1 MKITWKDFAK
11 SAAPAATFIL
21 KPNQTVYRVA
31 LDNGVTVDD
40 ILAANGGLDPR
51 KFQAGVQYK
60 LPAAKG
66 VRKMPAKPT
75 VAKAP
80 PAKPPPATP
89 SVNPKVVTKEPE
101 TIRWEPGKSR
111 KGYGTA
117 WGTYMTCDSCGEVF
131 GLPDPKWKKSE
142 QVAFRK
148 KMDEFFK
155 YHQDLAH
162 GELGR
167 NAAMRFA
174 ARQKGS
180 VK

>member
-40 ILAANGGLDPR
+40 ILAINGVRDPR
-51 KFQAGVQYK
+51 RFQAGVRYK

-66 VRKMPAKPT
+66 VRKIPAKTP

-80 PAKPPPATP
+80 TAAPPPAPP
-89 SVNPKVVTKEPE
+89 SVNPKAVTKEPE
-101 TIRWEPGKSR
+101 TIRWEPEKSR

-117 WGTYMTCDSCGEVF
+117 WGIYRTCDTCGEVF
-131 GLPDPKWKKSE
+131 GLPNPKWSAGA
-142 QVAFRK
+142 QRAFKRE
-148 KMDEFFK
+148 MDGFYRSHKDMEPGGALWARA
-155 YHQDLAH
+155 QRI
-162 GELGR
+162 R
-167 NAAMRFA
+167 NS
-174 ARQKGS
+174 KP
-180 VK
+180 VKQ